1 MVDAQ
6 SLRNIGLLLR
16 SINFNFRQQ
25 VDKALRK
32 GGVGVSFGEI
42 SPMLSLRLHPGINGA
57 QLARHSM
64 VSAQAMNAVLR
75 KLVSKKYIER
85 RPHPESRRA
94 DSWYLT
100 DTGSGLLDRA
110 RKIFEAATL
119 RTLSGLKEREV
130 KNLEKYL
137 CRCAASLEQANDEA
151 GTRFEPRSEAD

>member
-6 SLRNIGLLLR
+6 SLRNIGLLFR
-16 SINFNFRQQ
+16 SINFNFRQEM
-25 VDKALRK
+25 DKALRK

-42 SPMLSLRLHPGINGA
+42 SPMLVLLLHPGINGA

-64 VSAQAMNAVLR
+64 VSAQAMNPVLR

-85 RPHPESRRA
+85 RPHPESLRA

-100 DTGSGLLDRA
+100 DKGSRLMERA
-110 RKIFEAATL
+110 KGIYEAATS
-119 RTLSGLKEREV
+119 RMLSQLKVQEV

-137 CRCAASLEQANDEA
+137 RSCATSLENADDE
-151 GTRFEPRSEAD
+151 